1 MLHVG
6 ETCCTCTRASECTPT
21 HSLSSPPNHSTPPP
35 PQNNTTHTNHNSN
48 TSFRNRIPQSTFKT
62 LTCRIPERQPSIR
75 SKPQRM
81 KRDLP
86 QMLHVGETSRFCTRA
101 SECTPTHSL
110 SSPPNHSTPPPPQNN
125 TKQPPITTAT
135 QAPATASLNQRSKH
149 SHVALQHVSLRSD
162 QSLNA

>member
-1 MLHVG
+1 MQTIG
-6 ETCCTCTRASECTPT
+6 TRAQLQLSEKLINGKGIKEGRRRREQEQP
-21 HSLSSPPNHSTPPP
+21 
-35 PQNNTTHTNHNSN
+35 
-48 TSFRNRIPQSTFKT
+48 RNRDDLWMTQFEREICPH
-62 LTCRIPERQPSIR
+62 CRIAARQPSIR

-81 KRDLP
+81 KRDL
-86 QMLHVGETSRFCTRA
+86 QKMLHIGETGRPCTRA

-149 SHVALQHVSLRSD
+149 SLVALQHVSLRSD